1 MLSALC
7 GLIGVT
13 IVTGA
18 SWGLSRLMA
27 VPYAFDPAIN
37 PLALLF
43 SAFIG
48 LVFGYFPARRA
59 AQIDAI
65 EALRH
70 E

>member
-1 MLSALC
+1 VVLSALC

-37 PLALLF
+37 LLALLF

-48 LVFGYFPARRA
+48 VVFPGRR
-59 AQIDAI
+59 
-65 EALRH
+65 
-70 E
+70 